1 MLFTVSE
8 AGAESKKWST
18 CCSNKLWSS
27 QEATISRSP
36 HERHPLS
43 LPEGTPQTAPTH
55 PFELRG
61 LVFYVSLTCVSS
73 NVSLKQPGS
82 GESLATDLADTRQGV
97 GPNVHLKGTQAHI
110 FLVTVFAAER
120 LPRLGI
126 TMQLLMFGQPRES
139 RIGLIA

>member
-1 MLFTVSE
+1 MRHSVRHTAARFLMFVQKRHSGE
-8 AGAESKKWST
+8 GFGAVF
-18 CCSNKLWSS
+18 
-27 QEATISRSP
+27 A
-36 HERHPLS
+36 
-43 LPEGTPQTAPTH
+43 
-55 PFELRG
+55 
-61 LVFYVSLTCVSS
+61 LVFLYVRVGLQMCPQVRPVCKSSVAVRARERLLPCVSS